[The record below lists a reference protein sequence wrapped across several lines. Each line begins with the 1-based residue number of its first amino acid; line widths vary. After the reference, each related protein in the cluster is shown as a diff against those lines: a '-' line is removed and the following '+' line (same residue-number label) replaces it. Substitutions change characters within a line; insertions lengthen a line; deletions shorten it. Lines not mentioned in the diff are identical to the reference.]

1 MIKIEN
7 NLTEY
12 NAELPSW
19 WKSGQRVRIIPKG
32 ENSFFVYKNSDARVA
47 KAQIDEQNRLEI
59 KTPNG
64 FYDVLIHSKVCVRI
78 IFNRGL
84 DVDPNQDI
92 PPETIDPRTASIYDL
107 NYWFFRQAQ
116 SALQNKSIPK
126 GFADAVKVM
135 EHAYNNMRLERKGL
149 TQRKMETRE
158 IIVED
163 DDDDED

>member
-1 MIKIEN
+1 M
-7 NLTEY
+7 
-12 NAELPSW
+12 
-19 WKSGQRVRIIPKG
+19 
-32 ENSFFVYKNSDARVA
+32 
-47 KAQIDEQNRLEI
+47 
-59 KTPNG
+59 
-64 FYDVLIHSKVCVRI
+64 RI

-84 DVDPNQDI
+84 DVDPNKDI